1 MTTAEGPV
9 AAGDSAVPCPPGAFR
24 FAVLSRDG
32 RARRGLLA
40 TAHGFAETPAFM
52 PVGTLGTVKAVL
64 PGQLRESGAEIML
77 ANAYHLMLRPGA
89 ERIAA
94 LGGLHAYCGWN
105 GAILT
110 DSGGFQVYS
119 LAAIRRVDEEGVLFR
134 SHTDGQMH
142 KLTPERS
149 MEIQDLLGSDI
160 AMVFDECIGLP
171 APRAAAESAMRR
183 SLRWAARSRR
193 AYRGGEGR
201 ALFGIQQG
209 GTETDLRAESAR
221 GLAEIGFDGYAIGGL
236 AVGESQEQRFRILAE
251 CEPLLPEACPRYLM
265 GVGKPSDIVGA
276 VARGVDMFD
285 CVLPSRSGRTAQAWT
300 RRGSVN
306 LRNARHASDP
316 RPLDPE
322 CQCPCCTT
330 TTRAFLHH
338 LVRTKEIG
346 ASILLTLHNLHYYQD
361 LMAGLR
367 NAIEENRLESFMEAF
382 ESEVAAG
389 DLPPLP

>member
-1 MTTAEGPV
+1 MTSAEGPT
-9 AAGDSAVPCPPGAFR
+9 AADGSTVPCKPGTFR
-24 FAVLSRDG
+24 FALTARDG
-32 RARRGLLA
+32 RARRGRLS
-40 TAHGFAETPAFM
+40 TAHGLVETPAFM

-64 PGQLRESGAEIML
+64 PCQLRESGTEIML

-94 LGGLHAYCGWN
+94 LGGLHAFCGWKRS
-105 GAILT
+105 ILT

-119 LAAIRRVDEEGVLFR
+119 LAAIRKVDEEGVLFR

-171 APRAAAESAMRR
+171 APRAAAELAMRR
-183 SLRWAARSRR
+183 SLRWAARSRQ
-193 AYRGGEGR
+193 AYQGGEGR

-209 GTETDLRAESAR
+209 GTDIDLRAESAH

-236 AVGESQEQRFRILAE
+236 AVGEPQEERFRILE
-251 CEPLLPEACPRYLM
+251 ESEPHLPETCPRYLM

-306 LRNARHASDP
+306 LRNARHAADP
-316 RPLDPE
+316 RPLDPH
-322 CQCPCCTT
+322 CPCPCCTT

-338 LVRTKEIG
+338 LARTKEIG
-346 ASILLTLHNLHYYQD
+346 ASTLLTLHNLHYYQE

-367 NAIEENRLESFMEAF
+367 NAIEDGRLDSFQETF
-382 ESEVAAG
+382 ESGVAAG
-389 DLPPLP
+389 DLPLLI